1 MDDPANNNAQGC
13 LPYTPNSFVNQ
24 SDPNA
29 RSPYLVA
36 LVLRGGCRF
45 GQKALMAQAAGASAI
60 IVYTTQV
67 GVQYPLPV
75 MAGGTDT
82 PNINIPG
89 MLINYHDGATLL
101 GDVTAW
107 RLALKNGDLTSPF
120 YDGVWVSLTYT
131 IVAPDDRVEWDLYT
145 YPDEAFAANFLQ
157 VMEPVVEALG
167 NRAMFTP
174 HYKIMDGSLHGWS
187 VGQREQDAANQQPST
202 DASASGNV
210 RAKLIFLTVSFWV
223 PLSCSAPPNPPSL
236 AMTIT

>member
-13 LPYTPNSFVNQ
+13 NTYAPDSFVNHT
-24 SDPNA
+24 DPNP
-29 RSPYLVA
+29 RNPYLVA

-75 MAGGTDT
+75 MAGGADT

-89 MLINYHDGATLL
+89 MLINYRDGAALL
-101 GDVTAW
+101 ADVTAW
-107 RLALKNGDLTSPF
+107 TQARAAGTVTSPF
-120 YDGVWVSLTYT
+120 YDGVWVSLAYS

-157 VMEPVVEALG
+157 VMAPVVETLGSKAL
-167 NRAMFTP
+167 FTP
-174 HYKIMDGSLHGWS
+174 HYKIMDGSLHGWYERA
-187 VGQREQDAANQQPST
+187 GR
-202 DASASGNV
+202 SASGK
-210 RAKLIFLTVSFWV
+210 ADS
-223 PLSCSAPPNPPSL
+223 
-236 AMTIT
+236 